1 MINFYFVG
9 RAVFRQKRID
19 RFKEFALIL
28 NEKNIEFKIHFFS
41 RDLPDDMKFVDNIIL
56 HGYKKD
62 WINYIASDYIML
74 LFSDYEGCPLCILE
88 ANKIGF
94 KKAAVIEMPGINNY
108 VSSNCIFNNVKDLA
122 SCNFKKYN
130 FENTLDLSTY
140 FDENRFNSEVSM
152 VYESIFL

>member
-28 NEKNIEFKIHFFS
+28 NEKKIQYKLHLFS
-41 RDLPDDMKFVDNIIL
+41 TDVPDDMKLVDNIIL
-56 HGYKKD
+56 YGYKKD
-62 WINYIASDYIML
+62 WINYIDSDYIML

-88 ANKIGF
+88 ANKVGF
-94 KKAAVIEMPGINNY
+94 KKTAVIKMPGINNY
-108 VSSNCIFNNVKDLA
+108 VSSNCIFNNVGELA
-122 SCNFKKYN
+122 RCDFKNYN

-140 FDENRFNSEVSM
+140 FNENRFNSEVSN
-152 VYESIFL
+152 VYETIFS